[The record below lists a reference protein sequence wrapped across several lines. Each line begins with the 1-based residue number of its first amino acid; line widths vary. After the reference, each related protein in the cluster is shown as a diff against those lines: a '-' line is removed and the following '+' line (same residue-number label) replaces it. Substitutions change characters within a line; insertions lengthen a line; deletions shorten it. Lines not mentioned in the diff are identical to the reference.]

1 MTIPKNV
8 VNIYGFVDKFCF
20 IFSLGIDYQTL
31 RDELLAGSRLP
42 SPTHST
48 PKISHLIQTCWLGDP
63 IERPTFTKIKE
74 ELHQSCDVLSSRS
87 SLEAKPSQYLTLL
100 SDDSMR
106 KQYNLIQECNPM
118 YGRNDD
124 QTEKGDDDN
133 GGSAVIVYNTTS
145 PSLLYPYLQIP
156 STSEATELGT
166 CLNSTSTQEV
176 DLLNYVD
183 TSNGYTGLEYED
195 EPFLFGTNK
204 DDNNEEVFLNQLEV
218 DHYNYLQKERRLSK
232 EATTVA
238 QSPSIV

>member
-1 MTIPKNV
+1 
-8 VNIYGFVDKFCF
+8 
-20 IFSLGIDYQTL
+20 
-31 RDELLAGSRLP
+31 
-42 SPTHST
+42 
-48 PKISHLIQTCWLGDP
+48 
-63 IERPTFTKIKE
+63 
-74 ELHQSCDVLSSRS
+74 
-87 SLEAKPSQYLTLL
+87 
-100 SDDSMR
+100 
-106 KQYNLIQECNPM
+106 M